1 MQLVRRQFL
10 RFAGSAL
17 VTSTLPSMAR
27 AQAYPARP
35 IRLIVPYAGEG
46 IYL

>member
-10 RFAGSAL
+10 RFAGYAL

-27 AQAYPARP
+27 GASLPGA
-35 IRLIVPYAGEG
+35 PYS
-46 IYL
+46 LDCS

>member
-1 MQLVRRQFL
+1 MQLVRRQ
-10 RFAGSAL
+10 SAL
-17 VTSTLPSMAR
+17 RRVRSGYLHVAFNAR

-46 IYL
+46 IFL

>member
-1 MQLVRRQFL
+1 MQLVRRQVL

-35 IRLIVPYAGEG
+35 VRLIVPYAGEG
-46 IYL
+46 KYL

>member
-1 MQLVRRQFL
+1 MQLVRRQCL

-17 VTSTLPSMAR
+17 VTSTLPSM

-46 IYL
+46 IFL

>member
-17 VTSTLPSMAR
+17 VTSTFLQWRGRKPTRR
-27 AQAYPARP
+27 ALFA
-35 IRLIVPYAGEG
+35 
-46 IYL
+46 